1 MFEAVSENYLLCDT
15 FVMIRLELT
24 NMRAGLF
31 NILIACCFFCSCA
44 SPNQNIVVVDH
55 SSPSGTKVLYHV
67 VAPGET
73 LYAIAWRYNLN
84 YKNLARVNGI
94 GRNYLIYPGQ
104 KIRLSDAF
112 IEPSVVK
119 KPVLSRSQSK
129 PATKKPAPYVHT
141 KPAAKRLE
149 KTSIKANKPPAVKKM
164 SNSTGWLWPAN
175 GPVVDKFESNKGLHK
190 GIDIGGKLGEPVNS
204 ASAGEVVYAGE
215 GLRGYGKLIIIK
227 HSDKYL
233 SAYGHNKKILVG
245 EGDNVTAGQKIA
257 LLGSTGTDKV
267 KLHFEIR
274 YEGRPI
280 DPLSKLP
287 KR

>member
-1 MFEAVSENYLLCDT
+1 
-15 FVMIRLELT
+15 
-24 NMRAGLF
+24 MRASLF
-31 NILIACCFFCSCA
+31 NILVACCFLCACA
-44 SPNQNIVVVDH
+44 SPNKNLVVVDH
-55 SSPSGTKVLYHV
+55 QSPSGTKVLYHV

-84 YKNLARVNGI
+84 YKNLAKINGV

-112 IEPSVVK
+112 IASPVVK
-119 KPVLSRSQSK
+119 KLILSPSQSK
-129 PATKKPAPYVHT
+129 PVAKKPVPYVHT

-149 KTSIKANKPPAVKKM
+149 KTSVKVNKPPIVKKM
-164 SNSTGWLWPAN
+164 SNFTAWLWPAS

-204 ASAGEVVYAGE
+204 AAAGEVVYAGE

-233 SAYGHNKKILVG
+233 SAYGHNHKILVA
-245 EGDNVTAGQKIA
+245 EGDNVSAGQKIA
-257 LLGSTGTDKV
+257 LLGSSGTDKV

>member
-1 MFEAVSENYLLCDT
+1 M
-15 FVMIRLELT
+15 RT
-24 NMRAGLF
+24 NLF
-31 NILIACCFFCSCA
+31 NILVACCFFCSCA
-44 SPNQNIVVVDH
+44 SPNQNVVVVDH

-84 YKNLARVNGI
+84 YKNLARVNNV

-104 KIRLSDAF
+104 KIRLSDTL
-112 IEPSVVK
+112 IEPLAVK
-119 KPVLSRSQSK
+119 KPVLISSQPK
-129 PATKKPAPYVHT
+129 PVPKKSVPYVHT

-149 KTSIKANKPPAVKKM
+149 KTSVKVNKPPIVKKM
-164 SNSTGWLWPAN
+164 SNFTAWLWPAK

-204 ASAGEVVYAGE
+204 ASAGEVVYAGG

-233 SAYGHNKKILVG
+233 SAYGHNHKILVT
-245 EGDNVTAGQKIA
+245 EGDNVSAGQKIA
-257 LLGSTGTDKV
+257 LLGSSGTDKV
-267 KLHFEIR
+267 KLYFEIR